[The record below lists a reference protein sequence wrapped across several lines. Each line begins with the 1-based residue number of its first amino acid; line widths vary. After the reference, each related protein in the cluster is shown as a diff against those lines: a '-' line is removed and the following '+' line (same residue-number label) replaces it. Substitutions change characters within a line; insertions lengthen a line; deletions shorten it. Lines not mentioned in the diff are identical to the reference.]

1 MTEWV
6 RVKDP
11 DTGHEM
17 TISSE
22 QARAFGARVIESK
35 DAAGPDGLPLPPKY
49 HRTVDEAAAV
59 SKKGGA

>member
-11 DTGHEM
+11 DTGHEI
-17 TISSE
+17 TISTE
-22 QARAFGARVIESK
+22 QARAFNARVIESK
-35 DAAGPDGLPLPPKY
+35 DAAGTDGLPLPPKY

-59 SKKGGA
+59 SNKKGA

>member
-17 TISSE
+17 SISSE

-35 DAAGPDGLPLPPKY
+35 DAAGPDGLPLPP
-49 HRTVDEAAAV
+49 
-59 SKKGGA
+59 

>member
-11 DTGHEM
+11 DTGHEI
-17 TISSE
+17 TISTE
-22 QARAFGARVIESK
+22 QARAFNARVIESK
-35 DAAGPDGLPLPPKY
+35 DAAGPDGLPLQPKY

-59 SKKGGA
+59 SKRGA

>member
-11 DTGHEM
+11 DTGHEI
-17 TISSE
+17 TISTE
-22 QARAFGARVIESK
+22 QARAFNAWVIEYK
-35 DAAGPDGLPLPPKY
+35 DATGPDGMPLPPKY

-59 SKKGGA
+59 SNKKGA

>member
-11 DTGHEM
+11 DSGHEI
-17 TISSE
+17 TLSTE
-22 QARAFGARVIESK
+22 QARAFGARIIESK

-59 SKKGGA
+59 SKKGA

>member
-11 DTGHEM
+11 DTGHEI
-17 TISSE
+17 TISTE
-22 QARAFGARVIESK
+22 QARAFNARVIESK

-49 HRTVDEAAAV
+49 HTTIDAAAAR
-59 SKKGGA
+59 KGA

>member
-17 TISSE
+17 SISTE

-59 SKKGGA
+59 SKKGA

>member
-6 RVKDP
+6 RVNDP
-11 DTGHEM
+11 DPGHEI
-17 TISSE
+17 TISTE
-22 QARAFGARVIESK
+22 PARAFTARVVESK

-59 SKKGGA
+59 SNKRGA

>member
-11 DTGHEM
+11 DTGHEI
-17 TISSE
+17 TISTE
-22 QARAFGARVIESK
+22 QARAFNARGIGSK
-35 DAAGPDGLPLPPKY
+35 GGAGPDGLPLPPKY

-59 SKKGGA
+59 SNKKGA